1 MTLLTRISRL
11 FRADFHALLD
21 SLEEPDVLLRQ
32 ALREMEEEMLRDE
45 QCEKRWAT
53 DLERLAGRRCELGK
67 SLVAIAEELDVCL
80 EADREPLARS
90 LIKRRLETERLLARL
105 SHQSQELEKALIDLR
120 TRLKDQRQR
129 LEELRQK
136 AALFDEEC
144 QTGVEGSDSRAQ
156 EISVGEDEIEIA
168 LLREKQRRMSL

>member
-67 SLVAIAEELDVCL
+67 SLSGHCRRIGCL
-80 EADREPLARS
+80 FGGRP
-90 LIKRRLETERLLARL
+90 
-105 SHQSQELEKALIDLR
+105 
-120 TRLKDQRQR
+120 
-129 LEELRQK
+129 
-136 AALFDEEC
+136 
-144 QTGVEGSDSRAQ
+144 
-156 EISVGEDEIEIA
+156 
-168 LLREKQRRMSL
+168 